1 MDIGTTGLH
10 QVVAREAGVIDVVK
24 HQSSFS
30 VVPKEMKVF
39 EAKPSLNI
47 SNNLFVL
54 RGQHVLPGQF
64 KYIRMENTHGG
75 ACVRVF
81 ARLSFFFSADF
92 SATCRK
98 YTGATPYDVSVETDR

>member
-10 QVVAREAGVIDVVK
+10 QVVVREAAVIDVVK

-54 RGQHVLPGQF
+54 RGQHMLLGQL
-64 KYIRMENTHGG
+64 KDGCMKNTH
-75 ACVRVF
+75 R
-81 ARLSFFFSADF
+81 
-92 SATCRK
+92 
-98 YTGATPYDVSVETDR
+98 